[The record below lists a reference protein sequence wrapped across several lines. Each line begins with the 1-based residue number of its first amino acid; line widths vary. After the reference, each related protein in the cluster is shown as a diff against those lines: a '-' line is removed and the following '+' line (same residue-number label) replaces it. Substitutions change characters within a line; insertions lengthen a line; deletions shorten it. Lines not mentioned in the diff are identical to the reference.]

1 MKENVQV
8 TRSKEWIYNALMYLL
23 KKNAFRKVSIED
35 ITKKAGVAR
44 PTFYRNFESKEDIL
58 IDQGRKIYERLMT
71 DLESGIDAGDATYD
85 SIKKMII
92 VFDEYSELFEVFI
105 NNNLEYLIFQS
116 FEVEISSLLKKIFD
130 VDKEDR
136 YKAKF
141 LEGALFS
148 IVVEWIKNSKAESV
162 EEMTKIIYNLITFNK
177 QKS

>member
-1 MKENVQV
+1 V
-8 TRSKEWIYNALMYLL
+8 
-23 KKNAFRKVSIED
+23 
-35 ITKKAGVAR
+35 
-44 PTFYRNFESKEDIL
+44 L
-58 IDQGRKIYERLMT
+58 IK
-71 DLESGIDAGDATYD
+71 
-85 SIKKMII
+85 
-92 VFDEYSELFEVFI
+92 
-105 NNNLEYLIFQS
+105 NNLEYLIFQS

-148 IVVEWIKNSKAESV
+148 IVVEWIRNSKAESV

>member
-1 MKENVQV
+1 MKENIQV
-8 TRSKEWIYNALMYLL
+8 TRSKEWLYNALIYLL
-23 KKNAFRKVSIED
+23 KKNAFRKISIED

-58 IDQGRKIYERLMT
+58 INQGRKIYEKLMI
-71 DLESGIDAGDATYD
+71 DLESGMDGDKVTYN

-92 VFDEYSELFEVFI
+92 IFDEYSELFEVLI
-105 NNNLEYLIFQS
+105 RNNLEYLIFQS
-116 FEVEISSLLKKIFD
+116 FEVEISSLLKKIFG

-148 IVVEWIKNSKAESV
+148 IAIEWIKNSKAESV
-162 EEMTKIIYNLITFNK
+162 EVMTGIIYNLVSL
-177 QKS
+177 KS

>member
-71 DLESGIDAGDATYD
+71 DLESGIDAGDATYN

-92 VFDEYSELFEVFI
+92 VFDEYSELFEVLI
-105 NNNLEYLIFQS
+105 KNNLEYLIFQS

-130 VDKEDR
+130 VDKE
-136 YKAKF
+136 
-141 LEGALFS
+141 
-148 IVVEWIKNSKAESV
+148 
-162 EEMTKIIYNLITFNK
+162 
-177 QKS
+177 

>member
-71 DLESGIDAGDATYD
+71 DLESGIDAGDATYN

-92 VFDEYSELFEVFI
+92 VFDAY
-105 NNNLEYLIFQS
+105 
-116 FEVEISSLLKKIFD
+116 
-130 VDKEDR
+130 
-136 YKAKF
+136 
-141 LEGALFS
+141 
-148 IVVEWIKNSKAESV
+148 
-162 EEMTKIIYNLITFNK
+162 
-177 QKS
+177 

>member
-85 SIKKMII
+85 SIKKMITFRKYNLVYGNYSMFRNPI
-92 VFDEYSELFEVFI
+92 DIIFCRNVMIYFDKVVQTQI
-105 NNNLEYLIFQS
+105 NMHLT
-116 FEVEISSLLKKIFD
+116 SLLQ
-130 VDKEDR
+130 
-136 YKAKF
+136 AGG
-141 LEGALFS
+141 LLFIGHSES
-148 IVVEWIKNSKAESV
+148 IPPTVRNLKTVRSS
-162 EEMTKIIYNLITFNK
+162 IYMK
-177 QKS
+177 Q